1 MYSAS
6 IIGISRLRMGTDGHG
21 ITTLVAFHGCTLHC
35 KYCLNPICLEP
46 KARVEKM
53 SADEVMHEIE
63 KDELYYIA
71 TNGGVTFGGGEP
83 LLNSHFIKEVL
94 KLGAKQ
100 WNITVET
107 SLNVPQQHIEELL
120 PYIKEYI
127 VDVKDM
133 NPDVYQRYT
142 GRSNDLVKSN
152 LKYLIEKG
160 LSKHITCRVP
170 LISGYNNEL
179 ARERSKEVL
188 TQMGIEKFDLFTYK
202 TTMV

>member
-107 SLNVPQQHIEELL
+107 SLNVKNTLL
-120 PYIKEYI
+120 
-127 VDVKDM
+127 M
-133 NPDVYQRYT
+133 LRT
-142 GRSNDLVKSN
+142 
-152 LKYLIEKG
+152 
-160 LSKHITCRVP
+160 
-170 LISGYNNEL
+170 
-179 ARERSKEVL
+179 
-188 TQMGIEKFDLFTYK
+188 
-202 TTMV
+202 

>member
-1 MYSAS
+1 MESAS

-35 KYCLNPICLEP
+35 KYCLNPICIEP
-46 KARVEKM
+46 KAKVRKM
-53 SADEVMHEIE
+53 SAYEVMHEIG

-107 SLNVPQQHIEELL
+107 SLNVPQKLIDELL
-120 PYIKEYI
+120 PYINEYI

-133 NPDVYQRYT
+133 NPDVYQKYT
-142 GRSNDLVKSN
+142 GRGNDLVKSN
-152 LKYLIEKG
+152 LKCLIKKG
-160 LSKHITCRVP
+160 LSKHITCRIP
-170 LISGYNNEL
+170 LISSYNDEQ
-179 ARERSKEVL
+179 AQERSKEEL
-188 TQMGIEKFDLFTYK
+188 TRMGIKKFDLFTYK
-202 TTMV
+202 RTKV